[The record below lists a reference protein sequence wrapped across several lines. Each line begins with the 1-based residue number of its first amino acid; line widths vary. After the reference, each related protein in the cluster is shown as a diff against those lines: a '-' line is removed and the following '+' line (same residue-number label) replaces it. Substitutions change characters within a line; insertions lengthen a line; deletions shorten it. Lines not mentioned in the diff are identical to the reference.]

1 LVKNNHF
8 AKNTLFVI
16 TTITKGV
23 IMTNFKKIGLTAL
36 AGTLAATAYAQ
47 AGSLSVSGTARMEY
61 QSNKKTTA
69 ASVETS
75 TDTFSNN
82 GTLVFSGSGE
92 LDNGMT
98 ASYYQAL
105 ADGSLTSSNAKLDM
119 GDMGVLGMGD
129 HNHAGIGTISDIV
142 PNGGEQPWD
151 DIGTHGG
158 HEDGVASPHTGDRI
172 GYTTAGDIVVSVA
185 SDFAGDGATT
195 SLAVS
200 NSTLVEGLKV
210 AVGIADVQS
219 TATTE
224 DDLET
229 YGFSYTMGSVSFGAQ
244 KTKVGAETANSDI
257 ERDAFGVSFTV
268 NENLSVGMGV
278 SDVEYDAKANDE
290 ESTEFGATYTSGGM
304 TVGLQN
310 ITKDNINGTAVDHE
324 MTELQL
330 TLAF

>member
-1 LVKNNHF
+1 
-8 AKNTLFVI
+8 
-16 TTITKGV
+16 
-23 IMTNFKKIGLTAL
+23 MTNFKKIGLTAL

-61 QSNKKTTA
+61 QSNKKT
-69 ASVETS
+69 SSGVETS
-75 TDTFSNN
+75 ADTFSNN

-151 DIGTHGG
+151 DQPTTHGG
-158 HEDGVASPHTGDRI
+158 HEDGVASPHTGDRL
-172 GYTTAGDIVVSVA
+172 GYTTAGDVVVSIA
-185 SDFAGDGATT
+185 SDFNGDGATT
-195 SLAVS
+195 SIAIS
-200 NSTLVEGLKV
+200 SSTLVDGLKV
-210 AVGIADVQS
+210 AIGMADVQT
-219 TATTE
+219 TAALE

-229 YGFSYTMGSVSFGAQ
+229 YGFSYTMGSISVGAQ
-244 KTKVGAETANSDI
+244 KTKVDAETANSDI
-257 ERDAFGVSFTV
+257 ERDAYGISFAV

-290 ESTEFGATYTSGGM
+290 ESTEIGATYTSGGM

-310 ITKDNINGTAVDHE
+310 ITKDGVAGTAVDRE

-330 TLAF
+330 TFAF

>member
-1 LVKNNHF
+1 
-8 AKNTLFVI
+8 
-16 TTITKGV
+16 
-23 IMTNFKKIGLTAL
+23 MTNFKKIGLTAL

-61 QSNKKTTA
+61 QSNKKT
-69 ASVETS
+69 SSGVETS
-75 TDTFSNN
+75 ADTFSNN
-82 GTLVFSGSGE
+82 GTMTFSGSGE
-92 LDNGMT
+92 LDNGYT
-98 ASYYQAL
+98 ASYMQAL
-105 ADGSLTSSNAKLDM
+105 ADGTLTSSNAKLDM

-129 HNHAGIGTISDIV
+129 HNHAGIGTISDVV

-158 HEDGVASPHTGDRI
+158 HEDGVASPHTGDSL

-185 SDFAGDGATT
+185 SDFNGDGATT
-195 SLAVS
+195 SIAIS
-200 NSTLVEGLKV
+200 SSTLVDGLKV
-210 AVGIADVQS
+210 AVGLADVQS
-219 TATTE
+219 TAALE

-229 YGFSYTMGSVSFGAQ
+229 YGFSYTMGSISVGAQ
-244 KTKVGAETANSDI
+244 KTKVDAETANSDI
-257 ERDAFGVSFTV
+257 ERDAYGVSFAV

-290 ESTEFGATYTSGGM
+290 ESTEIGATYTSGGM

-330 TLAF
+330 TFAF

>member
-1 LVKNNHF
+1 
-8 AKNTLFVI
+8 
-16 TTITKGV
+16 
-23 IMTNFKKIGLTAL
+23 MTNFKKIGLTAL

-61 QSNKKTTA
+61 QSNKVTT
-69 ASVETS
+69 SGVDTS
-75 TDTFSNN
+75 ADTFSNN
-82 GTLVFSGSGE
+82 GTLTFSGSGE

-98 ASYYQAL
+98 ASYHQAL
-105 ADGSLTSSNAKLDM
+105 ADGSVTSSNAKLDM

-172 GYTTAGDIVVSVA
+172 GYTTAGDIKVSIA

-195 SLAVS
+195 SIAIS
-200 NSTLVEGLKV
+200 NDTMVEGLKV
-210 AVGIADVQS
+210 AIGIADVQS
-219 TATTE
+219 TATAE

-229 YGFSYTMGSVSFGAQ
+229 YGFSYTMGSISFGAQ
-244 KTKVGAETANSDI
+244 KTKVDAETANSDI
-257 ERDAFGVSFTV
+257 ERDAYGISFAV
-268 NENLSVGMGV
+268 NENLSIGMGV
-278 SDVEYDAKANDE
+278 SDVEYDAAAKSNDE
-290 ESTEFGATYTSGGM
+290 ESTEIGATYTSGGM

-330 TLAF
+330 TFAF

>member
-1 LVKNNHF
+1 
-8 AKNTLFVI
+8 
-16 TTITKGV
+16 
-23 IMTNFKKIGLTAL
+23 MTNFKKIGLTAL

-75 TDTFSNN
+75 ADTFSNN

-105 ADGSLTSSNAKLDM
+105 SDGSLTSSNAKLDM

-129 HNHAGIGTISDIV
+129 HNHAGIGTIADIV
-142 PNGGEQPWD
+142 PNGGEEPWD

-195 SLAVS
+195 SIAVS

-219 TATTE
+219 TATLE

-244 KTKVGAETANSDI
+244 KTKVGAETANADI
-257 ERDAFGVSFTV
+257 ERDGFGVSFAV

-330 TLAF
+330 TFAF

>member
-1 LVKNNHF
+1 
-8 AKNTLFVI
+8 
-16 TTITKGV
+16 
-23 IMTNFKKIGLTAL
+23 MTNFKKIGLTAL
-36 AGTLAATAYAQ
+36 AGSLAATAYAQ
-47 AGSLSVSGTARMEY
+47 AGSLSVGGTARMEY
-61 QSNKKTTA
+61 QSNYKTT
-69 ASVETS
+69 SGVETS

-82 GTLVFSGSGE
+82 GTITFSGSGE
-92 LDNGMT
+92 LDNGFT

-142 PNGGEQPWD
+142 PNGGEEPWD

-158 HEDGVASPHTGDRI
+158 HEDGVASPHTGDRL

-185 SDFAGDGATT
+185 SDFDGDGATT
-195 SLAVS
+195 SIAVS
-200 NSTLVEGLKV
+200 NSTMVDGLKV

-219 TATTE
+219 TEALE

-229 YGFSYTMGSVSFGAQ
+229 YGFSYTMGSISFGAQ
-244 KTKVGAETANSDI
+244 KTKVSAEASNSDI
-257 ERDAFGVSFTV
+257 ERDAYGVSFAV

-278 SDVEYDAKANDE
+278 SNVEYDAKGNDE
-290 ESTEFGATYTSGGM
+290 ESTEYGATYTAGGM
-304 TVGLQN
+304 TFGFQN

-324 MTELQL
+324 MTEIML
-330 TLAF
+330 TMAF

>member
-1 LVKNNHF
+1 
-8 AKNTLFVI
+8 
-16 TTITKGV
+16 
-23 IMTNFKKIGLTAL
+23 MTNFKKIGLTAL
-36 AGTLAATAYAQ
+36 AGSLAATAYAQ

-61 QSNKKTTA
+61 QSNYVTT
-69 ASVETS
+69 SGVETS
-75 TDTFSNN
+75 SEAFANN

-119 GDMGVLGMGD
+119 GDMGVLAMGD
-129 HNHAGIGTISDIV
+129 HNHSGIGTISDIV

-158 HEDGVASPHTGDRI
+158 HEDGVASPHTGDRL

-195 SLAVS
+195 SIAVS
-200 NSTLVEGLKV
+200 NSTMVDGLKV

-219 TATTE
+219 TQALE

-229 YGFSYTMGSVSFGAQ
+229 YGFSYTMGSISFGAQ
-244 KTKVGAETANSDI
+244 KTKVSAEAANSDI
-257 ERDAFGVSFTV
+257 ERDGYGVSFAV

-278 SDVEYDAKANDE
+278 SNVEYDAKGNDE
-290 ESTEFGATYTSGGM
+290 ESTEYGATYTSGGM
-304 TVGLQN
+304 TLGFQN

-324 MTELQL
+324 MTEIML
-330 TLAF
+330 TMAF

>member
-1 LVKNNHF
+1 
-8 AKNTLFVI
+8 
-16 TTITKGV
+16 
-23 IMTNFKKIGLTAL
+23 LTAL

-61 QSNKKTTA
+61 QSNKVTT
-69 ASVETS
+69 SGVDTS
-75 TDTFSNN
+75 ADTFSNN
-82 GTLVFSGSGE
+82 GTLTFSGSGE

-98 ASYYQAL
+98 ASYHQAL
-105 ADGSLTSSNAKLDM
+105 ADGSVTSSNAKLDM

-158 HEDGVASPHTGDRI
+158 HEDGVASPHTGDRL
-172 GYTTAGDIVVSVA
+172 GYTTAGDIKVSIA

-195 SLAVS
+195 SIAIS
-200 NSTLVEGLKV
+200 NDTMVEGLKV
-210 AVGIADVQS
+210 AIGIADVQS
-219 TATTE
+219 TATAE

-229 YGFSYTMGSVSFGAQ
+229 YGFSYTMGSISFGAQ
-244 KTKVGAETANSDI
+244 KTKVDAETANSDI
-257 ERDAFGVSFTV
+257 ERDAYGISFAV
-268 NENLSVGMGV
+268 NENLSIGMGV
-278 SDVEYDAKANDE
+278 SDVEYDAAAKSNDE
-290 ESTEFGATYTSGGM
+290 ESTEIGATYTSGGM

-330 TLAF
+330 TFAF

>member
-1 LVKNNHF
+1 
-8 AKNTLFVI
+8 
-16 TTITKGV
+16 
-23 IMTNFKKIGLTAL
+23 MTNFKKIGLTAL

-61 QSNKKTTA
+61 QSNKVTT
-69 ASVETS
+69 SGVDTS
-75 TDTFSNN
+75 ADTFSNN
-82 GTLVFSGSGE
+82 GTLTFSGSGE

-98 ASYYQAL
+98 ASYHQAL
-105 ADGSLTSSNAKLDM
+105 ADGSVTSSNAKLDM

-158 HEDGVASPHTGDRI
+158 HEDGVASPHTGDRL
-172 GYTTAGDIVVSVA
+172 GYTTAGDIKVSIA

-195 SLAVS
+195 SIAIS
-200 NSTLVEGLKV
+200 NNTMVEGLKV
-210 AVGIADVQS
+210 AIGIADVQS
-219 TATTE
+219 TATAE

-229 YGFSYTMGSVSFGAQ
+229 YGFSYTMGSISFGAQ
-244 KTKVGAETANSDI
+244 KTKVDAETANSDI
-257 ERDAFGVSFTV
+257 ERDAYGISFAV
-268 NENLSVGMGV
+268 NENLSIGMGV
-278 SDVEYDAKANDE
+278 SDVEYDAAAKSNDE
-290 ESTEFGATYTSGGM
+290 ESTEIGATYTSGGM

-330 TLAF
+330 TFAF

>member
-1 LVKNNHF
+1 
-8 AKNTLFVI
+8 
-16 TTITKGV
+16 
-23 IMTNFKKIGLTAL
+23 MTNFKKIGLTAL

-61 QSNKKTTA
+61 QSNKVTT
-69 ASVETS
+69 SGVDTS
-75 TDTFSNN
+75 ADTFSNN
-82 GTLVFSGSGE
+82 GTLTFSGSGE

-98 ASYYQAL
+98 ASYHQAL
-105 ADGSLTSSNAKLDM
+105 ADGSVTSSNAKLDM

-158 HEDGVASPHTGDRI
+158 HEDGVASPHTGDRL

-185 SDFAGDGATT
+185 ADLSADGGTQ
-195 SLAVS
+195 SIAVS
-200 NSTLVEGLKV
+200 SSTLVEGLKIV
-210 AVGIADVQS
+210 AGYADVQS
-219 TATTE
+219 TQALEDEMTTFG
-224 DDLET
+224 L
-229 YGFSYTMGSVSFGAQ
+229 SYTMGSISVGAQ
-244 KTKVGAETANSDI
+244 KTEVDAEAAASDI
-257 ERDAFGVSFTV
+257 ERTAYGISFTV

-278 SDVEYDAKANDE
+278 SDVEYDALGNDE
-290 ESTEFGATYTSGGM
+290 ESREIGAVYTSGGM
-304 TVGLQN
+304 TIGLQN

-324 MTELQL
+324 MNELQL

>member
-1 LVKNNHF
+1 
-8 AKNTLFVI
+8 
-16 TTITKGV
+16 
-23 IMTNFKKIGLTAL
+23 MTNFKKIGLTAL

-98 ASYYQAL
+98 ASYHQAL
-105 ADGSLTSSNAKLDM
+105 ADGSVTSSNAKLDM

-158 HEDGVASPHTGDRI
+158 HEDGVASPHTGDRL

-195 SLAVS
+195 SIAVS
-200 NSTLVEGLKV
+200 NSTMVEGLKV

-330 TLAF
+330 TFAF